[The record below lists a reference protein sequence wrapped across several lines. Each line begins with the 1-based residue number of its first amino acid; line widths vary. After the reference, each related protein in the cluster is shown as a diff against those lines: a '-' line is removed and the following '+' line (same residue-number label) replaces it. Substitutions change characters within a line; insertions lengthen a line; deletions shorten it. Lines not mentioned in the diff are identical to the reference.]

1 MEPLLSVSGLRKSFF
16 GVEVLHGVGFTL
28 EPGEMMGLVG
38 ENGSGKSTTMNIL
51 GGVLMA
57 DAGEIRLGG
66 KAYEPR
72 GAKDAQAA
80 GIAFIHQEMNL
91 FENLSIEENMFL
103 GSFPRRPGLPFIARG
118 AMRRRAAAALAQVKI
133 EHDPSPPGARASQGA
148 RPLVEI

>member
-1 MEPLLSVSGLRKSFF
+1 
-16 GVEVLHGVGFTL
+16 
-28 EPGEMMGLVG
+28 
-38 ENGSGKSTTMNIL
+38 MNIL

-80 GIAFIHQEMNL
+80 GIAFIHQELNL

-118 AMRRRAAAALAQVKI
+118 AMRLRAAEALAPVSI
-133 EHDPSPPGARASQGA
+133 EHDPSPPVDRLSQGE
-148 RPLVEI
+148 RQLVEIATTLLDDARITILGGQTTSPPTSAPARQTR

>member
-1 MEPLLSVSGLRKSFF
+1 
-16 GVEVLHGVGFTL
+16 
-28 EPGEMMGLVG
+28 
-38 ENGSGKSTTMNIL
+38 MNIL

-80 GIAFIHQEMNL
+80 GIAFIHQELNL

-118 AMRRRAAAALAQVKI
+118 AMRRRAAEALAQVKI
-133 EHDPSPPGARASQGA
+133 EHDRSEERRVGKEGGRTGRSRGSA
-148 RPLVEI
+148 